1 MRDYN
6 IHSVK
11 FIPSQKLSKFPLFNL
26 AEYAFS
32 GRSNVGKSSLI
43 NMILNRKNLAR
54 TSTYP
59 GKTRVINH
67 YLVDKKWILADLPG
81 YGFSKVSKKEKFNFH
96 KSIFDYILKRR
107 TLLCLFNLIDNRF
120 PPKNIDISFM
130 RWLGQNQIP
139 FCLIFT
145 KTDKVNKDLCQK
157 NIERYKRILINEW
170 KISPIL
176 FKTSSKTKQ
185 GREDI
190 LKYIY
195 HTNINIL
202 DFLD

>member
-11 FIPSQKLSKFPLFNL
+11 FISSSKKFSKIPLFNL
-26 AEYAFS
+26 AEYAFF

-43 NMILNRKNLAR
+43 NMIFNRKNLAR
-54 TSTYP
+54 TSSYP
-59 GKTRVINH
+59 GKTRLINH

-81 YGFSKVSKKEKFNFH
+81 YGYSKVSKKERFNFH
-96 KSIFDYILKRR
+96 QSIFDYILKRR

-130 RWLGQNQIP
+130 RWLGKKQIP
-139 FCLIFT
+139 FCLVFT
-145 KTDKVNKDLCQK
+145 KTDKVNKDLFQK

-202 DFLD
+202 D

>member
-1 MRDYN
+1 MN

-11 FIPSQKLSKFPLFNL
+11 FISSSKKFSKIPLFNL

-54 TSTYP
+54 TSSYT
-59 GKTRVINH
+59 GKTRLINH

-81 YGFSKVSKKEKFNFH
+81 YGYSKVSKKERFNFH
-96 KSIFDYILKRR
+96 QSIFDYILKRR

-130 RWLGQNQIP
+130 RWLGQKQIP
-139 FCLIFT
+139 FCLVFT

-176 FKTSSKTKQ
+176 FKTSSRTKQ

-195 HTNINIL
+195 HTNINICNL
-202 DFLD
+202 SKF